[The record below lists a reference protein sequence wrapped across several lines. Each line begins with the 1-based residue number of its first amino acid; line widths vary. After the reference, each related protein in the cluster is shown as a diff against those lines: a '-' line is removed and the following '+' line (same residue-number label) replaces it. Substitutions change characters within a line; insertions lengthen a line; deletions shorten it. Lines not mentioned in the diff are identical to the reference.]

1 MIIWFESIYF
11 ALLIYFA
18 TILVIFIELKNT
30 KMLKKAKAE
39 LELKAF
45 TDELTGLGNRRALNQ
60 LKTTPNS
67 IKGAFYIDLDR
78 FKLINNTLGHET
90 GDIVLKTVSERI
102 QSVLNKNDIAFRLGG
117 DEFFILVTHPE
128 TLEDL
133 ILKASEILKEI
144 QKPYLVSERELRID
158 ASIGVVDKSA
168 GSITD
173 LMKASDI
180 AMYAAKEQGSI
191 CVGWTKELI
200 DKQRKKSEIQLE
212 LQSLRDKYSREFELL
227 YQPIVNLKDP
237 SKIESVEA
245 LLRWRSGRLG
255 NVNPI
260 DFIPIAEDTG
270 DISCIT
276 SWVLQTAIKQ
286 ISKWEY
292 TTPISINVSPRDLE
306 QSNFIENLKQYCD
319 QNYVNFNLISLEIT
333 ERAVAGNL
341 NYYNQVL
348 QDLNKLNIALKI
360 DDFGIGDSSLKR
372 LLESPWKF
380 IKIDC
385 TLIPKTLEDK
395 SKLKVCRAIQNLS
408 KDLGITVI
416 AEGVETET
424 QRMILIDLGIEQGQG
439 FLFAK
444 PLKPSELSFL

>member
-102 QSVLNKNDIAFRLGG
+102 QSFLNKNDIAFRLGG

-276 SWVLQTAIKQ
+276 FWVLQTAIKQ

>member
-102 QSVLNKNDIAFRLGG
+102 QSFLNKNDIAFRLGG

-144 QKPYLVSERELRID
+144 QKPYLVSDRELRIN

-276 SWVLQTAIKQ
+276 FWVLQTAIKQ

>member
-102 QSVLNKNDIAFRLGG
+102 QSFLNKNDIAFRLGG

-144 QKPYLVSERELRID
+144 QKPYLVSDRELRID

>member
-1 MIIWFESIYF
+1 MLITPEKLQF
-11 ALLIYFA
+11 ALIVYCAMVL
-18 TILVIFIELKNT
+18 LIFIELKNT
-30 KMLKKAKAE
+30 RMMKKAKCE
-39 LELKAF
+39 WELKAF

-60 LKTTPNS
+60 LKTTPNN

-78 FKLINNTLGHET
+78 FKFINDTLGHET
-90 GDIVLKTVSERI
+90 GDIVLKTVSQRI
-102 QSVLNKNDIAFRLGG
+102 QSFLNKNDIAFRLGG
-117 DEFFILVTHPE
+117 DEFFILVTNPE

-168 GSITD
+168 GTIHD
-173 LMKASDI
+173 MMKASDI

-200 DKQRKKSEIQLE
+200 DKQRNKSEIQLE
-212 LQSLRDKYSREFELL
+212 LQSLRDKYSHEFELL

-276 SWVLQTAIKQ
+276 AWVLQNAIKQ

-306 QSNFIENLKQYCD
+306 QSNFIKNLKQYCD
-319 QNYVNFNLISLEIT
+319 QNYVSFNLISLEIT

-380 IKIDC
+380 IKIDR

-424 QRMILIDLGIEQGQG
+424 QRSILIDLGIEQGQG
-439 FLFAK
+439 FLFSK

>member
-102 QSVLNKNDIAFRLGG
+102 KSFLNKNDIAFRLGG

-144 QKPYLVSERELRID
+144 QKPYLVSDRELRID

-180 AMYAAKEQGSI
+180 SMYAAKEHGSI

-306 QSNFIENLKQYCD
+306 QLNFIENLKQYCD

-380 IKIDC
+380 IKIDH

>member
-102 QSVLNKNDIAFRLGG
+102 QSFLNKNDIAFRLGG

-144 QKPYLVSERELRID
+144 QKPYLVSDRELRID

-276 SWVLQTAIKQ
+276 FWVLQTAIKQ

-372 LLESPWKF
+372 LLEAPWKF
-380 IKIDC
+380 IKIDR

>member
-102 QSVLNKNDIAFRLGG
+102 QSFLNKNDIAFRLGG

-144 QKPYLVSERELRID
+144 QKPYLVSDRELRID

-276 SWVLQTAIKQ
+276 FWVLQTAIKQ

>member
-102 QSVLNKNDIAFRLGG
+102 KSFLNKNDIAFRLGG

-144 QKPYLVSERELRID
+144 QKPYLVSDRELRID

-212 LQSLRDKYSREFELL
+212 LQSLRDKYSLEFELL

-380 IKIDC
+380 IKIDH